1 MTPAQAAANR
11 RRLKPRENEL
21 KLIMSPI
28 KSLAMIKRSLEKAF
42 MCKSHVMIMIHL
54 ELLFFTCL
62 LWDGPAIY
70 FWGGGRGGG
79 VSKRKTKCKKRRR
92 NSRYTRKHG
101 KTFMQVSPIFGICI
115 TGMLERKFSYF

>member
-1 MTPAQAAANR
+1 MT
-11 RRLKPRENEL
+11 
-21 KLIMSPI
+21 PI

-79 VSKRKTKCKKRRR
+79 LAKEKQNARKEGEKVGTQGSMGKRLCK
-92 NSRYTRKHG
+92 SHLFLG
-101 KTFMQVSPIFGICI
+101 FV
-115 TGMLERKFSYF
+115 